1 MDILHMLL
9 RIIVLAISIPF
20 GLLAALIPGYAAGQI
35 VAMIGLPAEIGY
47 YLVGGLVLVVFCA
60 YFQDR
65 ITPPK
70 NA

>member
-1 MDILHMLL
+1 MDILHIIL
-9 RIIVLAISIPF
+9 RVIVLAISIPF
-20 GLLAALIPGYAAGQI
+20 GLLAALIPGYAAGRI
-35 VAMIGLPAEIGY
+35 LAAIGLPAEVGY
-47 YLVGGLVLVVFCA
+47 YLVGGLVLFVFCV

>member
-20 GLLAALIPGYAAGQI
+20 GLIAALIPGYAAGGI
-35 VAMIGLPAEIGY
+35 LAAIGLPAEIGY
-47 YLVGGLVLVVFCA
+47 YLVGGLVLFVFCA
-60 YFQDR
+60 YFQGR